1 MEPPPPLEI
10 TPQQWDIERTLQQIR
25 DQLSIYDSAIASGQ
39 PVLTC
44 FSAHLE
50 PMACELDLEWFSL
63 DEATYTEEAMLEHIE
78 ALRKYERELRL
89 LESLPQQIWL
99 FKRLQEA
106 ERNLWVVTQLVWDA
120 RHEIDA
126 AGCS

>member
-1 MEPPPPLEI
+1 MEPPPLEI
-10 TPQQWDIERTLQQIR
+10 TPEQCAIERTLQHIR
-25 DQLSIYDSAIASGQ
+25 DQLAIYDSAIAAGQ
-39 PVLTC
+39 PVPAS

-50 PMACELDLEWFSL
+50 PMARQLDLEWFSL

-78 ALRKYERELRL
+78 ALRKYERDLRL

-106 ERNLWVVTQLVWDA
+106 ERNLWIVHQLVWDA
-120 RHEIDA
+120 RQEIDA
-126 AGCS
+126 AALS

>member
-1 MEPPPPLEI
+1 
-10 TPQQWDIERTLQQIR
+10 
-25 DQLSIYDSAIASGQ
+25 
-39 PVLTC
+39 
-44 FSAHLE
+44 
-50 PMACELDLEWFSL
+50 MARELDLEWFSL

-120 RHEIDA
+120 RQEIDA
-126 AGCS
+126 AGRS